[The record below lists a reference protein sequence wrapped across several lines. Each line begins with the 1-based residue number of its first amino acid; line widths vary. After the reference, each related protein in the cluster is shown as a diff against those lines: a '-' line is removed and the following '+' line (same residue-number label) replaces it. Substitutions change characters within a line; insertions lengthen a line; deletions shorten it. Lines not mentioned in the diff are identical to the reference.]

1 MDAAAVRLRRGGGG
15 AAPATPATYG
25 IPSPLPTLY
34 APIAQWGLI
43 GKNDFVLTDRSG
55 NGRDL
60 TLAEPSNLAPDITP
74 GYVAPRNAGFR
85 STDAVFRIAGELTVC
100 LRAWWDGTTNTGLIW
115 CGEAGETQAANVLY
129 QLTVDATSRLK
140 YLAESGAGVDISF
153 APNIYP
159 SPGRW
164 QFYCLRRDASGVV
177 TLNLDDMQSTS
188 GALGIPDGGSTSTLR
203 VGKEGNVSG
212 ALNWMGAFADVGIWN
227 IRLSDAQVA
236 NVRRLMTANLPPP
249 FIGAYSAALYSP
261 FAQYALDSAAPLVDR
276 TGGLNLETMG
286 AGAGLLQDTVPG
298 KFVRIAATGYRTAF
312 PSISREM
319 TITGRVFL
327 VDNTWPDAY
336 GRVFVSAGTGTG
348 RSSPLAVDTARRLFG
363 YNESVGAGYGLTV
376 PEGRWTFVAVRRRAD
391 GKMLFNVDDAQ
402 QLTAAVAQ
410 PTGTS
415 SGQLYLSSD
424 ALFTANDSA
433 FADASFWSVA
443 LSDAQLA
450 AVRESMVA
458 PP

>member
-1 MDAAAVRLRRGGGG
+1 
-15 AAPATPATYG
+15 
-25 IPSPLPTLY
+25 
-34 APIAQWGLI
+34 
-43 GKNDFVLTDRSG
+43 
-55 NGRDL
+55 
-60 TLAEPSNLAPDITP
+60 
-74 GYVAPRNAGFR
+74 
-85 STDAVFRIAGELTVC
+85 
-100 LRAWWDGTTNTGLIW
+100 
-115 CGEAGETQAANVLY
+115 
-129 QLTVDATSRLK
+129 
-140 YLAESGAGVDISF
+140 
-153 APNIYP
+153 
-159 SPGRW
+159 
-164 QFYCLRRDASGVV
+164 
-177 TLNLDDMQSTS
+177 
-188 GALGIPDGGSTSTLR
+188 
-203 VGKEGNVSG
+203 
-212 ALNWMGAFADVGIWN
+212 MGAFADVGIWN

-348 RSSPLAVDTARRLFG
+348 RSSPLAVDAARRLFG